1 MVQEK
6 IKQLIKTIIYQ
17 YDDVFIKRKELI
29 LDKEYFISLPQ
40 EKQERMVRT
49 SLIGDVSTLLGLL
62 KDLYDLDTTTNKSKF
77 YKFVHINRCDIGEFI
92 LEYGESNYIKE
103 LYEKL
108 ISRKHRNIMRNQAI
122 NKSKCFYKLRKMR
135 AKIDYERG
143 IKEVTA
149 EYERRI
155 KLIEY
160 EGRKEII
167 NLYHNPEDVHKITEE
182 EYTSNEID
190 IITAQIARLNL
201 NHPIQEEE
209 SNSEKEIDSWEEI
222 LKDEIYI

>member
-1 MVQEK
+1 MIQEK
-6 IKQLIKTIIYQ
+6 IKQLILNIIHQ

-92 LEYGESNYIKE
+92 LEYGESNYLKE
-103 LYEKL
+103 LYEEL

-122 NKSKCFYKLRKMR
+122 NKSKCFYKVRKMI
-135 AKIDYERG
+135 AKIDYEKR

-149 EYERRI
+149 EYDRRI
-155 KLIEY
+155 KRIEY

-167 NLYHNPEDVHKITEE
+167 NLYHNPEDVYEISVTE
-182 EYTSNEID
+182 D
-190 IITAQIARLNL
+190 RITARISRLNL
-201 NHPIQEEE
+201 NLQIQEE
-209 SNSEKEIDSWEEI
+209 EIDSWEEI
-222 LKDEIYI
+222 LQDEIYI